1 MRPPPPLGPSFF
13 ARWTSRIA
21 VFSVVL
27 LVTAIFLHR
36 LFSLPTPIALNL
48 ATVAFAGGLL
58 SLAMAVTATVGI
70 WRIGRPGTARVV
82 FGTLVSLG
90 LLLWPL
96 IYLPRLESLPNIND
110 VTTDTVTPPQ
120 FVELAKRRAPGANS
134 AAYPGADFAKKQLA
148 TYPDIKPIDVDRS
161 TDEVF
166 ELALDA
172 VRRLK
177 WDIVNQE
184 VPDLE
189 SRRSGLIEV
198 SERTPIVGFYDD
210 VVIRVSGDEEHARVD
225 VRSASRY
232 GSHDL
237 GRNAERIRQLL
248 KDIVVRLESVV
259 PAAHGKDADE
269 AKPGVKEDEQRNRRS
284 RGHRRR

>member
-27 LVTAIFLHR
+27 LATATFLHR

-48 ATVAFAGGLL
+48 ASVAFTGGLL
-58 SLAMAVTATVGI
+58 ALAMAVAATAGI
-70 WRIGRPGTARVV
+70 WRTGRPGTARVV
-82 FGTLVSLG
+82 FAMLVSLG

-96 IYLPRLESLPNIND
+96 AYLPSLESLPNIND

-120 FVELAKRRAPGANS
+120 FVEVAKQRPRGANPV
-134 AAYPGADFAKKQLA
+134 AYPGAVFANKQA
-148 TYPDIKPIDVDRS
+148 AAYPDIKSIEIDRS

-184 VPDLE
+184 IPDLE
-189 SRRSGLIEV
+189 SRRPGLIEV
-198 SERTPIVGFYDD
+198 ADRTPIVGFYDD
-210 VVIRVSGDEEHARVD
+210 VVIRVAGDGKHAKVD

-259 PAAHGKDADE
+259 PAAHGEDADE
-269 AKPGVKEDEQRNRRS
+269 AKPSVKEEQQRSRRS
-284 RGHRRR
+284 RGRRRR

>member
-27 LVTAIFLHR
+27 LATAVFLHR

-58 SLAMAVTATVGI
+58 ALAMAVAATVGI
-70 WRIGRPGTARVV
+70 WRTGRPGTARVV
-82 FGTLVSLG
+82 FATLVGLG

-120 FVELAKRRAPGANS
+120 FVELAKQRPRGANPI
-134 AAYPGADFAKKQLA
+134 AYPGAVFAKKQVA
-148 TYPDIKPIDVDRS
+148 AYPDIKPIEIDRS
-161 TDEVF
+161 MDEVF

-172 VRRLK
+172 VRKVKL
-177 WDIVNQE
+177 DILNQE
-184 VPDLE
+184 IPDLE
-189 SRRSGLIEV
+189 SRRPGLIEV
-198 SERTPIVGFYDD
+198 ADRTPIVGFYDD
-210 VVIRVSGDEEHARVD
+210 VVIRVAGDDGHAKVD

-248 KDIVVRLESVV
+248 KDIVVQLESVV
-259 PAAHGKDADE
+259 PAARGKDADE
-269 AKPGVKEDEQRNRRS
+269 AKPSVKEEQQRS
-284 RGHRRR
+284 QRWRGRRRR